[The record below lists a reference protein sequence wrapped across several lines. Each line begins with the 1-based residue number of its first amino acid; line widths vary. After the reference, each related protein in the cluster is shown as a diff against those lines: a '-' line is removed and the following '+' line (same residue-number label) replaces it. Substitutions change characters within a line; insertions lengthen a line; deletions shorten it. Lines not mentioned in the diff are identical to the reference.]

1 MFHFDPWIPWQGW
14 GSRGTLRNS
23 WKAPPPCPPTL
34 VRCLVKKAT
43 KAWESRWKA
52 LHQRSGTQESR
63 GGCVVR
69 TDKDAAQIYLT
80 VKAVVPGCC
89 SQSQT
94 GNQKS
99 GGENIQSRRLRK
111 RKKTSWLI
119 TDKPVCSHK
128 DIIAWHDNITGVTSG
143 LMQQLTREE
152 KSEIISKNR
161 FEKMIFWIVSLIPQ
175 HWFCC

>member
-1 MFHFDPWIPWQGW
+1 MFHFDPWIPCQGW

-43 KAWESRWKA
+43 KDRESRWKA
-52 LHQRSGTQESR
+52 LHQRRGAQESR

-80 VKAVVPGCC
+80 VKAVVVHKAR
-89 SQSQT
+89 QET
-94 GNQKS
+94 KRA
-99 GGENIQSRRLRK
+99 GGKTENIQSRRPWK
-111 RKKTSWLI
+111 RKKKTSGLI

-128 DIIAWHDNITGVTSG
+128 DIIAWHENITGVTSG
-143 LMQQLTREE
+143 LMQQLTQEE
-152 KSEIISKNR
+152 KIISKNR